1 MVGGLI
7 VDPWMGLCRHPRM
20 NMNRD
25 WSFNM
30 TKIYPVLL
38 AGGSGTRLWPLSRKS
53 YPKQFSNLIGE
64 KTLFQSSAQRLTSSN
79 TLEFAPHITL
89 TNSDYRFIVG
99 EQLQEVG
106 IDPGPILIE
115 PEAKNTAAA
124 ILAASIFVH
133 SKDEN
138 AVLLVAPSD
147 HVIPG
152 KDDFHA
158 AIKVG
163 LSHAQKQKVVT
174 FGIKP
179 THPETGYGYLELA
192 KDSIDDSGTSDLVNF
207 IEKPDLQGAKQML
220 DAGHYL
226 WNAGIFLFGAQDMI
240 DAFDAYASETL
251 NLVSQAVT
259 DATEDLG
266 FFRLAA
272 EPWSGLEDISIDYA
286 IMEKAQN
293 LVAVPYASKWSDL
306 GGWDAVWSESER
318 DISGNVTSD
327 NANAIEC
334 SNSLLRSES
343 SGLQVVGIGLND
355 IMAIAMPDA
364 VLVASNERAQDVKK
378 AVDLLKSKDIAQ
390 AEIFPKDHR
399 PWGWFES
406 LALGD
411 RFQVKRICVKPGA
424 ALSLQS
430 HKHRSEHWIV
440 VEGTAKITI
449 DDKVTLI
456 SEGQSVYI
464 PLGAVH
470 RMENTGKV
478 PMLLIEVQIGSYLGE
493 DDIIRYEDIYSRD

>member
-1 MVGGLI
+1 
-7 VDPWMGLCRHPRM
+7 M
-20 NMNRD
+20 NINRD

-64 KTLFQSSAQRLTSSN
+64 KTLFQYSAQRLTSSK
-79 TLEFAPHITL
+79 TLKFAPHITL
-89 TNSDYRFIVG
+89 TNSDYRFIIG
-99 EQLQEVG
+99 EQLQAIG

-124 ILAASIFVH
+124 MLAASIFAH

-152 KDDFHA
+152 TEDFHA

-163 LSHAQKQKVVT
+163 LSHVQKQKMVT

-192 KDSIDDSGTSDLVNF
+192 KDSVDDSGTSDLERF
-207 IEKPDLQGAKQML
+207 IEKPDRQDAEQML
-220 DAGHYL
+220 EAGRYL
-226 WNAGIFLFGAQDMI
+226 WNAGIFLFRAQDMM
-240 DAFDAYASETL
+240 DAFRAYAPKTL
-251 NLVSQAVT
+251 GLVSHAV
-259 DATEDLG
+259 DEASVDLG
-266 FFRLAA
+266 FLRLGS
-272 EPWSGLEDISIDYA
+272 EPWSQLDDISIDYA
-286 IMEKAQN
+286 IMEKAKN

-306 GGWDAVWSESER
+306 GGWDAVWSESKS
-318 DISGNVTSD
+318 DALGNVTS
-327 NANAIEC
+327 ATAHAIEC
-334 SNSLLRSES
+334 TNSLLRSES
-343 SGLQVVGIGLND
+343 SGQQVVGIGLND
-355 IMAIAMPDA
+355 FMAIAMPDA
-364 VLVASNERAQDVKK
+364 VLVAPKDRAQDVKK
-378 AVDLLKSKDIAQ
+378 AVALLKARDIAQ

-406 LALGD
+406 LALGE

-430 HKHRSEHWIV
+430 HNHRSEHWVV
-440 VEGTAKITI
+440 VEGTAKVTI
-449 DDKVTLI
+449 DNTINVL
-456 SEGQSVYI
+456 SEGESVYV
-464 PLGAVH
+464 PVGAKH
-470 RMENTGKV
+470 RMENPGIL
-478 PMLLIEVQIGSYLGE
+478 PMVLIEVQIGNYLGE
-493 DDIIRYEDIYSRD
+493 DDIVRYDDLYFRT